1 MYTEKVL
8 RKATNREMKPHT
20 SMKTAR
26 HSRDPA
32 GDREF
37 VTLFEIDIFL
47 P

>member
-26 HSRDPA
+26 HSGDPA